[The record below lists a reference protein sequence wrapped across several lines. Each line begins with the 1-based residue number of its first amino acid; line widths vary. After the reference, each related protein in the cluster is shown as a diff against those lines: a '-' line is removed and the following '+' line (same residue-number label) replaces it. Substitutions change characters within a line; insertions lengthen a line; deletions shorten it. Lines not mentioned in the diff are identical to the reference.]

1 MDTNFQHLTH
11 YIRTIINCK
20 YTTHVA
26 IISHTI
32 NNISCHNLNI
42 IDIYL
47 LYMFKKNQPKET
59 MTIDKKTENIM
70 DIISQYL
77 DDYTLEEFW
86 KNKNSL
92 LLTDKGLN
100 LYNEIKKEIKK

>member
-1 MDTNFQHLTH
+1 
-11 YIRTIINCK
+11 
-20 YTTHVA
+20 
-26 IISHTI
+26 
-32 NNISCHNLNI
+32 
-42 IDIYL
+42 
-47 LYMFKKNQPKET
+47 

-70 DIISQYL
+70 NIISQYL
-77 DDYTLEEFW
+77 DDYTLEKFW

>member
-1 MDTNFQHLTH
+1 
-11 YIRTIINCK
+11 
-20 YTTHVA
+20 
-26 IISHTI
+26 
-32 NNISCHNLNI
+32 
-42 IDIYL
+42 
-47 LYMFKKNQPKET
+47 

-77 DDYTLEEFW
+77 DDDTLKQFW

-92 LLTDKGLN
+92 LLTDEGLN

>member
-1 MDTNFQHLTH
+1 MKT
-11 YIRTIINCK
+11 
-20 YTTHVA
+20 
-26 IISHTI
+26 
-32 NNISCHNLNI
+32 
-42 IDIYL
+42 
-47 LYMFKKNQPKET
+47 NQPKET
-59 MTIDKKTENIM
+59 MTIDKKTKNIM

-100 LYNEIKKEIKK
+100 LYNEIKKEIK

>member
-1 MDTNFQHLTH
+1 
-11 YIRTIINCK
+11 
-20 YTTHVA
+20 
-26 IISHTI
+26 
-32 NNISCHNLNI
+32 
-42 IDIYL
+42 
-47 LYMFKKNQPKET
+47 MFKKNQPKET

>member
-1 MDTNFQHLTH
+1 MDTNFIHLIY

-20 YTTHVA
+20 YTTPVA

-32 NNISCHNLNI
+32 NNISCLILNI
-42 IDIYL
+42 IDIYVL
-47 LYMFKKNQPKET
+47 DMFKTNQPKET

-77 DDYTLEEFW
+77 DDYTLQEFW

>member
-1 MDTNFQHLTH
+1 
-11 YIRTIINCK
+11 
-20 YTTHVA
+20 
-26 IISHTI
+26 
-32 NNISCHNLNI
+32 
-42 IDIYL
+42 
-47 LYMFKKNQPKET
+47 

-77 DDYTLEEFW
+77 DNDTLKEFQ

-92 LLTDKGLN
+92 LLTDRGLN

>member
-1 MDTNFQHLTH
+1 
-11 YIRTIINCK
+11 
-20 YTTHVA
+20 
-26 IISHTI
+26 
-32 NNISCHNLNI
+32 
-42 IDIYL
+42 
-47 LYMFKKNQPKET
+47 

-77 DDYTLEEFW
+77 DDDTLKEFW

-92 LLTDKGLN
+92 LLTDRGLN

>member
-1 MDTNFQHLTH
+1 
-11 YIRTIINCK
+11 
-20 YTTHVA
+20 
-26 IISHTI
+26 
-32 NNISCHNLNI
+32 
-42 IDIYL
+42 
-47 LYMFKKNQPKET
+47 MFKTNQPKET
-59 MTIDKKTENIM
+59 MTIDKKTKNIM

>member
-1 MDTNFQHLTH
+1 
-11 YIRTIINCK
+11 
-20 YTTHVA
+20 
-26 IISHTI
+26 
-32 NNISCHNLNI
+32 
-42 IDIYL
+42 
-47 LYMFKKNQPKET
+47 
-59 MTIDKKTENIM
+59 MTIDKKTKNIM

-86 KNKNSL
+86 KNENSL